1 MKPLLLA
8 LLVGSACAS
17 VHALPLTYDNLV
29 RKYSAKYGHDP
40 LLIHAQIQ
48 QESGHNASICS
59 GAGACGLMQIM
70 PLTAPE
76 LGLTAAERFNP
87 EKNIAGGTLYMRR
100 LLSSNNGIMA
110 YALYSY
116 NWGAGNFGKYKKGLK
131 KMPAETRNYVINIA
145 RFYQQYGGKG
155 DYFSNIK
162 SIGQNGKTTKTESI
176 DNTNRTKIENM
187 QKAENVCPRVKLP
200 EQEISNSANVAIE
213 VGGTVAGTV
222 SGSGKTV
229 FDPAKFAQ
237 LTMAIQKAKESLD
250 IMRGQYDALTKGLA
264 GLGLLTNIA
273 TVAGYEMPSTMNEN
287 VMVKWGNKQDVS
299 LYRQLQEMKAADTG
313 VYASAELDKL
323 TNQNAAAI
331 NRAYTEAE
339 LAWSKANCAANN
351 LDSLMKVKAK
361 TQKQAKDL
369 NNAIRFETAVIEANE
384 AKIKANLLMMNS
396 SYQSYRISASQI
408 YANWKASK

>member
-116 NWGAGNFGKYKKGLK
+116 NWGSGNFGKYKK
-131 KMPAETRNYVINIA
+131 
-145 RFYQQYGGKG
+145 
-155 DYFSNIK
+155 
-162 SIGQNGKTTKTESI
+162 
-176 DNTNRTKIENM
+176 
-187 QKAENVCPRVKLP
+187 
-200 EQEISNSANVAIE
+200 
-213 VGGTVAGTV
+213 
-222 SGSGKTV
+222 
-229 FDPAKFAQ
+229 
-237 LTMAIQKAKESLD
+237 
-250 IMRGQYDALTKGLA
+250 
-264 GLGLLTNIA
+264 
-273 TVAGYEMPSTMNEN
+273 
-287 VMVKWGNKQDVS
+287 
-299 LYRQLQEMKAADTG
+299 
-313 VYASAELDKL
+313 
-323 TNQNAAAI
+323 
-331 NRAYTEAE
+331 
-339 LAWSKANCAANN
+339 
-351 LDSLMKVKAK
+351 
-361 TQKQAKDL
+361 
-369 NNAIRFETAVIEANE
+369 RFEKNAGRNPKLCHQYCTVLPTI
-384 AKIKANLLMMNS
+384 
-396 SYQSYRISASQI
+396 RR
-408 YANWKASK
+408 